1 MRGRKCIN
9 FGEIH
14 LDIMKYLRLS
24 VIVFLIWGMAS
35 SCGKFKDLEFVRV
48 AGINLDNLGFQ
59 KSIVRMTLAYYNPNG
74 FNLKL
79 KDANFD
85 LYFDDTQVGHSI
97 QDTMIMIPAKDT
109 FYFPVKLEVNM
120 ENVFKNA
127 LGALMN
133 KEVTIKASGNC
144 KVGKGGVFLPFP
156 IKCETKQPL
165 SFF

>member
-1 MRGRKCIN
+1 
-9 FGEIH
+9 
-14 LDIMKYLRLS
+14 MKYLRLS
-24 VIVFLIWGMAS
+24 ICIFLIWGMAS
-35 SCGKFKDLEFVRV
+35 SCEKFKDLEFVRV

-59 KSIVRMTLAYYNPNG
+59 KSIIRMTLAYYNPNG

-165 SFF
+165 NFF

>member
-1 MRGRKCIN
+1 
-9 FGEIH
+9 
-14 LDIMKYLRLS
+14 MKYLRLS

-35 SCGKFKDLEFVRV
+35 ACGKFKDLEFVRV

-165 SFF
+165 NFF